1 MTDKDKDPA
10 APIHPG
16 EHLAE
21 ILDELGISN
30 AKLAAAIGVTP
41 ATIEKIVG
49 GQSPITGD
57 AALRIGKAFRMSP
70 EFWLRL
76 QNLYELDVARLSTDT
91 DAITPLVP
99 PARWEGNVLV

>member
-1 MTDKDKDPA
+1 MPDQDSID
-10 APIHPG
+10 PIHPG

-30 AKLAAAIGVTP
+30 DQLATAIGVAP
-41 ATIEKIVG
+41 SVIEKIVD

-76 QNLYELDVARLSTDT
+76 QNLYELELARLSTDT
-91 DAITPLVP
+91 DGIIPLVP
-99 PARWEGNVLV
+99 PPRWEGNVLV

>member
-1 MTDKDKDPA
+1 MTDQDPA

-30 AKLAAAIGVTP
+30 DKLAAAIGVAP
-41 ATIEKIVG
+41 SIVEKIIG

-57 AALRIGKAFRMSP
+57 AALRIGKAFRMTP
-70 EFWLRL
+70 ESWLNL
-76 QNLYELDVARLSTDT
+76 QKLYELEVARLSTDT
-91 DAITPLVP
+91 DGITPLVP
-99 PARWEGNVLV
+99 PARWDGNVLV